1 MMNKLWQD
9 IRYSLR
15 LLLKRPGFTLVTVIT
30 LALGIGANTAIFSMV
45 NALLINPLPFP
56 KVDRLVAMWE
66 KIPSQGVERNETA
79 IANYIDWQAQNQS
92 FEEVALY
99 SWWNA
104 NLSGIDPPER
114 VQGYVVTTNLLNT
127 LKVRPALGRDFT
139 PEEAQPGKD
148 HVIILSYGLWQ
159 RRFGGDPDI
168 INQTLTVNGIPRTII
183 GIMPEDYQFPK
194 GVDVLAP
201 YAFTAQQESNRQ
213 GHGNLTIARLKDGVS
228 LAQAQADMD
237 AIAARL
243 EQQYPQTNTGRGVV
257 VYTLLDDTVRIYK
270 VLLLITLLAVGFVLL
285 IACAN
290 VANLMMARA
299 ASRTKEIAV
308 RLALGASRW
317 RIMRQL
323 MTESVMLAILGGAA
337 GILLALWGTDTLKA
351 AMPGDTVRYI
361 IGWRN
366 ISVNFAVLGY
376 TLGLS
381 ILVGILFGF
390 APALQASKP
399 DLNETLKEGGGKTTA
414 SGQHRLRSILVIAE
428 VALSLLLLVGAGLMM
443 KSFWQILKANPG
455 FSADNVLTMSLTLP
469 RAKYPDEVKRLNF
482 YQQLNQQVAA
492 LPGIETVGMVNYIPL
507 GGSNSSDSFLVEGV
521 PDPPPGQEFVGRYR
535 VCTPDYFKAM
545 GITVL
550 NGRGFTEQDTANS
563 QPVAII
569 NETMAR
575 QYWPNG
581 DAIGKRFRLE
591 GPIAQNPWRVVVGI
605 IKNVKHELSLPVTAE
620 YYFPVAQDAWGTMI
634 LVVNTKAEP
643 LALAQ
648 AIRAEVQAV
657 DKDQPVY
664 DIQTMKQVRSQST
677 MAYSFS
683 GALLSIFAIVAL
695 VLAAVGIY
703 GVMSYAVTQRTH
715 EIGIRMA
722 LGARPADVLSMV
734 IRHGMGLTVIGLGIG
749 SLGAWFLMKA
759 MASLLFEVS
768 ANDLT
773 IFLGVPFILTAVA
786 LTACFIP
793 ARRATKVDPMIAL
806 RYE

>member
-1 MMNKLWQD
+1 MQTLWQD
-9 IRYSLR
+9 LRYSLR
-15 LLLKRPGFTLVTVIT
+15 LLAKRPGFTLVTVIT

-79 IANYIDWQAQNQS
+79 IANYLDWQAQNQS

-104 NLSGIDPPER
+104 NLAGIDPPER
-114 VQGYVVTTNLLNT
+114 VQGYVVTTNLLKT
-127 LKVRPALGRDFT
+127 LRARPALGRDFA
-139 PEEAQPGKD
+139 PEEAEPGKD

-159 RRFGGDPDI
+159 RRFGGDPEI

-183 GIMPEDYQFPK
+183 GVLREDYQFPK

-201 YAFTAQQESNRQ
+201 YALTPQQASNR
-213 GHGNLTIARLKDGVS
+213 GNHGNLTIARLKDGVT

-237 AIAARL
+237 AVAARL
-243 EQQYPQTNTGRGVV
+243 EQQYPQTNTGRGVAV
-257 VYTLLDDTVRIYK
+257 FTLLDDTVRIYR

-308 RLALGASRW
+308 RLALGESRW

-323 MTESVMLAILGGAA
+323 MTESVVLAILGGAA
-337 GILLALWGTDTLKA
+337 GILLALWGVDTLKA

-361 IGWRN
+361 IGWKN
-366 ISVNFAVLGY
+366 ISINLSVLGY
-376 TLGLS
+376 TLGLA
-381 ILVGILFGF
+381 IFVGILFGF

-414 SGQHRLRSILVIAE
+414 SGTHRLRSILVVAE

-443 KSFWQILKANPG
+443 KSFWQALKANPG
-455 FSADNVLTMSLTLP
+455 FSADSVLTLSLTLP
-469 RAKYPDEVKRLNF
+469 RAKYPDEAKQLSF
-482 YQQLNQQVAA
+482 FQQLNQQVAA
-492 LPGIETVGMVNYIPL
+492 LPGIETVGLVNYIPL
-507 GGSNSSDSFLVEGV
+507 GGSNSSDAFLVEGV
-521 PDPPPGQEFVGRYR
+521 PDPPPGQEFLGRYR
-535 VCTPDYFKAM
+535 VCTPDYFKAL
-545 GITVL
+545 GITIL
-550 NGRGFTEQDTANS
+550 GGRGFTEQDTAKS
-563 QPVAII
+563 PPVAII

-575 QYWPNG
+575 QYWPGG
-581 DAIGKRFRLE
+581 DAIGRRFRLM
-591 GPIAQNPWRVVVGI
+591 GPIARSPWRVVVGV
-605 IKNVKHELSLPVTAE
+605 IKDVKHELNLAVTPE
-620 YYFPVAQDAWGTMI
+620 YYFPMAQDTWGTMI

-643 LALAQ
+643 LALTS
-648 AIRAEVQAV
+648 AIRAEVAAL
-657 DKDQPVY
+657 DKDQPIY
-664 DIQTMKQVRSQST
+664 DIQTIQQVRSQA
-677 MAYSFS
+677 MMPFRFS
-683 GALLSIFAIVAL
+683 GVLLTIFALVAL

-722 LGARPADVLSMV
+722 LGARPADVLKMV

-749 SLGAWFLMKA
+749 SLGAWFLMKT

-773 IFLGVPFILTAVA
+773 VFVGVPFILMAVA
-786 LTACFIP
+786 LLACFIP